1 MHRSS
6 SRVIF
11 FLLSFCFTVG
21 GFSAVVRADV
31 SETRATLSR
40 LADNV
45 HTATLSN
52 GLRVVLYRRGVAP
65 VFAGAVGVRV
75 GGSDEKPGYT
85 GIAHMLEHMAFK
97 GTSEIGTRDFSRE
110 KKLLAE
116 LEELV
121 RFQLPDGSLPAKEKK
136 RWDEIHADL
145 EKLWVAEEFT
155 RRYEERGA
163 VGMNATTDSELT
175 RYFTE
180 MPRAAFEF
188 WCQMESAR
196 ILDPVMRQFYRE
208 RDVVMEE
215 RRMRSEDSPE
225 GKLYEHLLG
234 MTFLH
239 HPYQNPVIGF
249 ARDIAGLT
257 ATQVRDF
264 HRRYYVPA
272 NIAVS
277 LVGDVDP
284 ARDIPILERYFGR
297 IPRGPLPERPQA
309 VEPPQEG
316 AREFVLENKASPQM
330 FIAYRK
336 MQYPH
341 PDDAPVSIL
350 LEMLAGSSIS
360 PLYKELVKKRQIAAA
375 IGYDEAPGNAYP
387 NLAIFSLTTK
397 APHTNAQLL
406 GAFDEVLEQF
416 RARPVDPSALEIAK
430 RAVAVEYL
438 EHLRSNLSLAIDF
451 ASSTLLYDNWRAL
464 IDWYDQAMRVT
475 PADIERVAA
484 TYLVPRNRVVA
495 RLERRD
501 DSVGPGEARLENG
514 RGR

>member
-1 MHRSS
+1 MRSFS
-6 SRVIF
+6 ISIGVAVFSLIF
-11 FLLSFCFTVG
+11 G
-21 GFSAVVRADV
+21 GLAGPGVADV
-31 SETRATLSR
+31 GETRATLMR

-75 GGSDEKPGYT
+75 GGTDEKPGHT

-97 GTSEIGTRDFSRE
+97 GTTTIGTVDFRRE
-110 KKLLAE
+110 KKLLDE
-116 LEELV
+116 LEVLV
-121 RFQLPDGSLPAKEKK
+121 QKQRADGSLPEDQKK
-136 RWDEIHADL
+136 RWDEIHAEL
-145 EKLWVAEEFT
+145 EKLWVSEEFT

-163 VGMNATTDSELT
+163 AGMNATTDSELT

-215 RRMRSEDSPE
+215 RRMRSEDSPQ
-225 GKLYEHLLG
+225 GKLYEKLLG
-234 MTFLH
+234 ITFLL
-239 HPYQNPVIGF
+239 HPYQNPVIGY
-249 ARDIAGLT
+249 AGDIAGLT

-264 HRRYYVPA
+264 HRRYYVPS

-284 ARDIPILERYFGR
+284 VRDLPVLEKYFGR
-297 IPRGPLPERPQA
+297 IPRGPQPERPTA

-316 AREFVLENKASPQM
+316 MREVVIENKASPQM
-330 FIAYRK
+330 FISYRK

-360 PLYKELVKKRQIAAA
+360 PLYQELVKKRQIAAA
-375 IGYDEAPGNAYP
+375 IAYDEAPGNAYP
-387 NLAIFSLTTK
+387 NMAIFAVTTK
-397 APHTNAQLL
+397 APHTNAQVLE
-406 GAFDEVLEQF
+406 AFDLTL
-416 RARPVDPSALEIAK
+416 ARFKSRPIDPGALEIAK

-438 EHLRSNLSLAIDF
+438 EHLRSNMSLAIDF
-451 ASSTLLYDNWRAL
+451 VSSTLLYDNWRAL
-464 IDWYDQAMRVT
+464 IDWYDEAMRVT
-475 PADIERVAA
+475 PADIKRVAD
-484 TYLVPRNRVVA
+484 TYLVPSNRVVA
-495 RLERRD
+495 RLEQRVERE
-501 DSVGPGEARLENG
+501 SRVGGE
-514 RGR
+514 